1 MLDFNGFSCVSSD
14 VVVISVECVVRLRGI
29 FKFLALGEVELGK
42 ISSLGER
49 QRIFFIENIAME
61 MMLEILGTMLWDLS
75 V

>member
-14 VVVISVECVVRLRGI
+14 VVVISVECVVRLRGF
-29 FKFLALGEVELGK
+29 FKFLALGEVELGN

-49 QRIFFIENIAME
+49 ERIFFIENIAME
-61 MMLEILGTMLWDLS
+61 MMLAILGTMLLDLS